1 MKEIKVTF
9 KTITPLWTGDAWG
22 DCKEIKPSAIMGSL
36 RFWFETIMYFRGILE
51 NEDFNSKSGRFEKEV
66 DRKKLKDFVQ
76 KHGNDKVEIIKYL
89 INKQHIPISSVIFG
103 ATNWRSLI
111 EIKKIEFDENRFQ
124 DEPKGKII
132 PNKKWYFGSPSY
144 QGEFE
149 IIFKVKEEILN
160 SIFYPLLTFMD
171 KYGFWGGKW
180 NIGYG
185 RLKIE
190 SIEENNIVKNSWQKS
205 DFELFGDICFSW
217 ENLIN
222 QMQLDNNASEYE
234 ILKMVLKVE
243 NFYCNT
249 ERKFE
254 QKISNIPKKIV
265 LINNL
270 LSDNNFED
278 LIKGLL
284 VKKARIRNCL
294 RYECEEI
301 FQKECFKDKKF
312 QKDKKIKCNQKEI
325 ECKECKKEIM
335 KWKNF
340 RHKILGER
348 GEGSKVL
355 PFIFEENNQL
365 KSGFLSVAGLL
376 NLEGESNA

>member
-1 MKEIKVTF
+1 VKEIKVTF

-36 RFWFETIMYFRGILE
+36 RFWFETIMYFKDILE

-76 KHGNDKVEIIKYL
+76 KYGNDKMEIIKYL

-144 QGEFE
+144 QGEFA

-205 DFELFGDICFSW
+205 DFELFDDICFSW
-217 ENLIN
+217 DELYVANDFNEL
-222 QMQLDNNASEYE
+222 LNAE
-234 ILKMVLKVE
+234 
-243 NFYCNT
+243 
-249 ERKFE
+249 
-254 QKISNIPKKIV
+254 
-265 LINNL
+265 
-270 LSDNNFED
+270 
-278 LIKGLL
+278 
-284 VKKARIRNCL
+284 
-294 RYECEEI
+294 
-301 FQKECFKDKKF
+301 
-312 QKDKKIKCNQKEI
+312 KKIKFLEYFVSENSYKQSVIELIKLKMQKRAKYREDS
-325 ECKECKKEIM
+325 EY
-335 KWKNF
+335 
-340 RHKILGER
+340 RHKVFGSTKSPPKKDLLPQ
-348 GEGSKVL
+348 GSKVL

-365 KSGFLSVAGLL
+365 KGGFLSIAGLL
-376 NLEGESNA
+376 NLEGESNE

>member
-9 KTITPLWTGDAWG
+9 KTITPLWIGDAWG

-36 RFWFETIMYFRGILE
+36 RFWFETIMYFKDILE

-76 KHGNDKVEIIKYL
+76 KYGNDKMEIIKYL

-144 QGEFE
+144 QGEFA

-205 DFELFGDICFSW
+205 DFELFDDICFSW
-217 ENLIN
+217 DELYVANDFNEL
-222 QMQLDNNASEYE
+222 LNAE
-234 ILKMVLKVE
+234 
-243 NFYCNT
+243 
-249 ERKFE
+249 
-254 QKISNIPKKIV
+254 
-265 LINNL
+265 
-270 LSDNNFED
+270 
-278 LIKGLL
+278 
-284 VKKARIRNCL
+284 
-294 RYECEEI
+294 
-301 FQKECFKDKKF
+301 
-312 QKDKKIKCNQKEI
+312 KKIKFLEYFVSENSYKQSVIELIKLKMQKRAKYREDS
-325 ECKECKKEIM
+325 EY
-335 KWKNF
+335 
-340 RHKILGER
+340 RHKVFGSTKSPPKKDLLPQ
-348 GEGSKVL
+348 GSKVL

-365 KSGFLSVAGLL
+365 KGGFLSIAGLL
-376 NLEGESNA
+376 NLEGESNE